1 MQHGDPMA
9 HAYASMLKGMLG
21 HNEKWMNIIGIGNFS
36 MLALHSFGSKELSK
50 GKAHENFL

>member
-1 MQHGDPMA
+1 MA
-9 HAYASMLKGMLG
+9 HAYASMLMGMLG